1 MQLLLRLYRLFVKP
15 QAPSLEL
22 RLVLSALDGN
32 ETWYTKEYYTFSE
45 SLSSEI
51 HATCGD
57 ITLHINHRVE
67 MHRPV
72 YHRFNRAESKIIKQ
86 KFDRLAELDY
96 QKTLQRHLDKQM
108 KLLSDNNSTTIS
120 YGT

>member
-1 MQLLLRLYRLFVKP
+1 MQLLLRLCRLFVKP

-45 SLSSEI
+45 SLSSQI

-57 ITLHINHRVE
+57 ITLNMSYRVE

-108 KLLSDNNSTTIS
+108 KLLSDNNNSS
-120 YGT
+120 NML